1 MVLGLFRLRSACLC
15 CLTLYFSEK
24 GCEGGGLGMP
34 VGNFWTC
41 RDRVSKALLVDFLVR
56 CVERSGQRLG
66 GRLVEKRVIHDG
78 IPDRRM
84 LSLTLAFGLALGGI
98 FEVNLRV

>member
-1 MVLGLFRLRSACLC
+1 MAL
-15 CLTLYFSEK
+15 
-24 GCEGGGLGMP
+24 P

-41 RDRVSKALLVDFLVR
+41 RDRVSKALWLVWPVRFPEVSGGWLVGP
-56 CVERSGQRLG
+56 S
-66 GRLVEKRVIHDG
+66 VEKRVIHDG

-84 LSLTLAFGLALGGI
+84 LFSVLAFGLVPGGA

>member
-1 MVLGLFRLRSACLC
+1 
-15 CLTLYFSEK
+15 
-24 GCEGGGLGMP
+24 MP

-41 RDRVSKALLVDFLVR
+41 RDRVSKALLAELFVR
-56 CVERSGQRLG
+56 CLERSGQRLAG
-66 GRLVEKRVIHDG
+66 LLVEKRVIHDG

-84 LSLTLAFGLALGGI
+84 LVLTLAFWLALRLA

>member
-1 MVLGLFRLRSACLC
+1 
-15 CLTLYFSEK
+15 
-24 GCEGGGLGMP
+24 MP

-41 RDRVSKALLVDFLVR
+41 RDRVSKALLADLFVR
-56 CVERSGQRLG
+56 CLERSGRWLA

-84 LSLTLAFGLALGGI
+84 LSLTLAFGLSLGGI